1 MTAPKS
7 KRGKAPQSSVASTS
21 DTLQLNGTSSLPDP
35 PLDEVVEACPYNS
48 CENAATLISLAQAAA
63 GTDEDH
69 HVKTE
74 NAVPIDA
81 TLIRESQS
89 TDTMDGDSSSDRPST
104 PPVQTGMEVVRKSSG
119 FYLNFDWSRC
129 EWRPLNKR
137 KTTHALALKGEAGLA
152 RLWFIGT
159 TEYAGLLLSQYGN
172 WTMKIRLSEADHKE
186 LKRRLIQH
194 GVLSSV
200 WDPNQLSDEIG
211 VSTKKEYVE
220 AQMQTLSESDDTSL
234 MTRMLDDGHFPFT
247 YNGDEIRTGEE
258 DFPEPGWTVYDF
270 SRNKIVAVEA
280 QIHSRNFRT
289 PSQPHAACDYSFR
302 LQGVY
307 AFPSTPIPTP
317 SKRRIKADPSLCP
330 PRTKKSKII

>member
-21 DTLQLNGTSSLPDP
+21 DNTLQLNGMSSLPDP
-35 PLDEVVEACPYNS
+35 PLDEVLEACSYNS
-48 CENAATLISLAQAAA
+48 CENAARLMSLAQAVAE
-63 GTDEDH
+63 TNEDH
-69 HVKTE
+69 HVQTE
-74 NAVPIDA
+74 NAVPIVE
-81 TLIRESQS
+81 ESQS
-89 TDTMDGDSSSDRPST
+89 TDTIYGDSSIDRPST
-104 PPVQTGMEVVRKSSG
+104 PPVLAGMEVVRKSSG
-119 FYLNFDWSRC
+119 FFLNFDWSRC

-159 TEYAGLLLSQYGN
+159 TEYAGLSISQYGN
-172 WTMKIRLSEADHKE
+172 WTMRIRLSEADYKE

-200 WDPNQLSDEIG
+200 WDPNQLSDEIS

-220 AQMQTLSESDDTSL
+220 AQMQTLSESDDISL

-247 YNGDEIRTGEE
+247 YNADEIKTGEE
-258 DFPEPGWTVYDF
+258 EFPEPGWTIYDF

-289 PSQPHAACDYSFR
+289 PSQLHAACDYSFR

-307 AFPSTPIPTP
+307 AFPSAPIPTP
-317 SKRRIKADPSLCP
+317 SKRRIESDPSLCP